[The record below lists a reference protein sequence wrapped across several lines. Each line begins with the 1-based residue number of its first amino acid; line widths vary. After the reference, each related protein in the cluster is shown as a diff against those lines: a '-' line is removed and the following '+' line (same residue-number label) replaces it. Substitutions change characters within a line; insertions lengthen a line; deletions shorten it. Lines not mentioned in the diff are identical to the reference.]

1 MRKNTIRKTIYGAY
15 AYPVPLAVRL
25 ERHSRN
31 GYTKQAW
38 NIYTTPGKYRIN
50 AEMKHTYKKPLPG
63 CVWLWADLVNA
74 LIYPAGDLY
83 TVDSPDLYDTM
94 SRAELLEMVKYDLAE
109 IAKLHAERGEKI

>member
-15 AYPVPLAVRL
+15 AHPVPLAVRL
-25 ERHSRN
+25 ERHSRKGN
-31 GYTKQAW
+31 IKQAW

-50 AEMKHTYKKPLPG
+50 AEMTHTYKKPLPG

-74 LIYPAGDLY
+74 LINPAGGLY
-83 TVDSPDLYDTM
+83 TVDSPDLYETM

-109 IAKLHAERGEKI
+109 IAKLHAERGETI